1 MRLRNSFYVSC
12 LVFAGLVMLSSVG
25 MASSQEVKEQFINP
39 PSSAKPWCYY
49 YEMGGAAS
57 KQGVTRDLE
66 AMRDQGIGG
75 AMWFSI
81 GGASGTPW
89 DFNTPPYIDLVNHV
103 ISEADR
109 TGVKLC
115 IHNCDGWS
123 QAGGPWIT
131 PDNAMKLVT
140 FDKIQVNGPQKYLG
154 TLPQPHTVAKYY
166 HDIAVLAYPSD
177 SKKTD
182 TAFQHAKYKVSASN
196 PNQVAENL
204 ADGYLRSEYNVQVG
218 DTVQFEFAEPFKASA
233 IQMYKNTDVVWKVD
247 IEVSDDGIN
256 FRPVKRI
263 EVDWAW
269 NGDPKPVSFPETTAK
284 FYRIKFV
291 DIGAYLWIKEIEL
304 LQEGESSRFS
314 SNIPLW
320 YQKAAY
326 TAYYSPFKPTV
337 GVPENQVVRTD
348 KIIDLTSKV
357 GSDGK
362 LEWDVPSGNWTILR
376 IGYTISNGTNEP
388 SSLTGRGWECD
399 KLRREGIDAQFAGF
413 VGKFTSKAGKSFVM
427 THADSWEQGC
437 QNWTQGFADEFKKR
451 RGYDIEPWLPAMAGD
466 VVESGEQTD
475 RFLWDLRLTVV
486 ELLAEKY
493 YGRFRELANKHGLVF
508 QSECSDNTDT
518 YVDPIENAANVDFPM
533 GEMYMDAGSEAKT
546 MGDRTANIL
555 RSVSGGH
562 VSGKHVISCES
573 FTTPGNDYRKSLLPY
588 KVHADMAYTYGVN
601 RLVLHVYTHQ
611 TDDTYPGAQLYDWGG
626 EFSRKN
632 TWWNESHELFGYFAR
647 CQYLLQ
653 QGYCVVDVCNSYG
666 ENDGVFAYSNEGIV
680 PGYKYDW
687 INGKSILER
696 IKIRNGKIKN
706 LSGNDYSLLMLPSNG
721 LMTPKMASRIAQLV
735 KQGAVVLG
743 PKPVGSPSLAG
754 YPTCD
759 KQVKE
764 IADKVWGNCDGV
776 KVKEHAYGKGLV
788 LWGMTPV
795 EALKRIGV
803 EQDFSYT
810 SAQSGADIHYTHRRT
825 AKGDVYFISSQKNRY
840 EDITCS
846 FRISGKVPE
855 FWYPDTGKI
864 VKAATYKE
872 ENGRTIVPIRLE
884 PFGSVFVVF
893 AEKSKR
899 VPVQMVKCDGANI
912 VPVADVRVSENHLP
926 ELVSDI
932 NGKLTLKVWKAG
944 SYKVEPGSTYSVDTM
959 PKPIAVSGTWDVKFN
974 TRWGGPAHAEFPA
987 LVSWTDRPEK
997 GIKYYSGTA
1006 VYSQE
1011 VNVPAES
1018 LAGGLKAYLDLG
1030 DVQQIAEVKVN
1041 SKVCATL
1048 WKTPY
1053 ECDIT
1058 DALKPGKN
1066 VIEVAVTNTW
1076 ANRLIGDASL
1086 PEKDRLAKTNSWFYK
1101 GGEALVK
1108 AGLIGPVQIVFAK
1121 EIAVH

>member
-1 MRLRNSFYVSC
+1 LNFEFPHAFEAS
-12 LVFAGLVMLSSVG
+12 ALSIY
-25 MASSQEVKEQFINP
+25 K
-39 PSSAKPWCYY
+39 
-49 YEMGGAAS
+49 
-57 KQGVTRDLE
+57 
-66 AMRDQGIGG
+66 
-75 AMWFSI
+75 
-81 GGASGTPW
+81 
-89 DFNTPPYIDLVNHV
+89 
-103 ISEADR
+103 
-109 TGVKLC
+109 
-115 IHNCDGWS
+115 
-123 QAGGPWIT
+123 T
-131 PDNAMKLVT
+131 PDEINKL
-140 FDKIQVNGPQKYLG
+140 
-154 TLPQPHTVAKYY
+154 
-166 HDIAVLAYPSD
+166 
-177 SKKTD
+177 
-182 TAFQHAKYKVSASN
+182 
-196 PNQVAENL
+196 
-204 ADGYLRSEYNVQVG
+204 
-218 DTVQFEFAEPFKASA
+218 
-233 IQMYKNTDVVWKVD
+233 D
-247 IEVSDDGIN
+247 IEVSDDGKTYQLLKH
-256 FRPVKRI
+256 V
-263 EVDWAW
+263 ELDGAWAS
-269 NGDPKPVSFPETTAK
+269 NPKPIQFPKTTAR
-284 FYRIKFV
+284 FYRIKFIDV
-291 DIGAYLWIKEIEL
+291 GIYLHMKEIEF
-304 LQEGESSRFS
+304 LQAGESPSFY
-314 SNIPLW
+314 SNIEQW
-320 YQKAAY
+320 YQKACYAIQ
-326 TAYYSPFKPTV
+326 YSPFIPTPPV
-337 GVPENQVVRTD
+337 SENMILHTN
-348 KIIDLTSKV
+348 KLIDLTSMV
-357 GSDGK
+357 GPDGK
-362 LEWDVPSGNWTILR
+362 LEWDVPSGDWTILR
-376 IGYTISNGTNEP
+376 IGYTISNGMNEP
-388 SSLTGRGWECD
+388 ASSTGRGYECD
-399 KLRREGIDAQFAGF
+399 KLRSTGIDAQFAGF
-413 VGKFTSKAGKSFVM
+413 VGKFVPKAGKSFVM

-451 RGYDIEPWLPAMAGD
+451 RGYDIKPWLPAMAGD

-486 ELLAEKY
+486 ELLAENY
-493 YGRFRELANKHGLVF
+493 YGRFRELANKNGLLF
-508 QSECSDNTDT
+508 QSENADNSDT
-518 YVDPIENAANVDFPM
+518 YTDPIENSANVDIPM
-533 GEMYMDAGSEAKT
+533 GELYTDAGIDPKLV
-546 MGDRTANIL
+546 GDRSSNAL
-555 RSVSGGH
+555 RSISGAH
-562 VSGKHVISCES
+562 VTNKQIISCES
-573 FTTPGNDYRKSLLPY
+573 FTTYGDDYKKSLYSLKAP
-588 KVHADMAYTYGVN
+588 ADKFYCLGVN
-601 RLVLHVYTHQ
+601 RLVAHVYAHQ
-611 TDDTYPGAQLYDWGG
+611 NDETYPGKHLWGWG
-626 EFSRKN
+626 TEFSRKN
-632 TWWNESHELFGYFAR
+632 TWWNQSHELFGYFAR

-653 QGYCVVDVCNSYG
+653 QGHCVVDVCNSYG

-764 IADKVWGNCDGV
+764 IADKVWGNCDGA

-912 VPVADVRVSENHLP
+912 VPVADVRGSENHLP

-944 SYKVEPGSTYSVDTM
+944 SYKVEPGSTYSVDM
-959 PKPIAVSGTWDVKFN
+959 LPKPIAVSGTWDVKFN

-987 LVSWTDRPEK
+987 LVSWTDRKES

-1076 ANRLIGDASL
+1076 ANRLIGDSSL
-1086 PEKDRLAKTNSWFYK
+1086 PENQRVTKTNWAYYK
-1101 GGEALVK
+1101 GGEPLSAS
-1108 AGLIGPVQIVFAK
+1108 GLIGPVQIVFAK
-1121 EIAVH
+1121 ELQIR